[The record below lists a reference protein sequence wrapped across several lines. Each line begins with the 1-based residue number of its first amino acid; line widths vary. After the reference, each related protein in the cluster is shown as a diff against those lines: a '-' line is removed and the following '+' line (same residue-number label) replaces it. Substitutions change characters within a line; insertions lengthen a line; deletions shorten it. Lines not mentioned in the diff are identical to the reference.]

1 MIGASTTSVTGTAQ
15 IHEVAFGILERFPK
29 QGVFKGGK
37 LFMRNVQETISSMST
52 EFDVVPS
59 CVGERVKCRIR
70 RRLEPSFPSEDE
82 IDGKNRDSP
91 GNQLRHRIDSE
102 ELYRRLERH
111 SE

>member
-1 MIGASTTSVTGTAQ
+1 MIGASTTSVAGTAQ
-15 IHEVAFGILERFPK
+15 VHKVALCILERFPK

-82 IDGKNRDSP
+82 IDRKNRDSP
-91 GNQLRHRIDSE
+91 GNQFRHRIDSKE
-102 ELYRRLERH
+102 VYRGAEAP
-111 SE
+111 E